1 MTKTIIIY
9 LIAINIVSISLM
21 YIDKKKA
28 KKHKWRI
35 SENTLISLS
44 VIGGSIGGLCGMYAF
59 HHKTKH
65 AKFSLGIPV
74 ILIIQI
80 LLAFWIIQQY

>member
-1 MTKTIIIY
+1 MIKTILIY

-21 YIDKKKA
+21 YIDKQKA

-35 SENTLISLS
+35 SENTLMFLS
-44 VIGGSIGGLCGMYAF
+44 IIGGSIGGLCGMYAF

-65 AKFSLGIPV
+65 PKFSLGIPV
-74 ILIIQI
+74 ILIIQF
-80 LLAFWIIQQY
+80 LLVFWSIQLY

>member
-1 MTKTIIIY
+1 MTKSIIIY
-9 LIAINIVSISLM
+9 LVIINIAAMALM
-21 YIDKKKA
+21 YTDKQKA

-35 SENTLISLS
+35 SENTLMG
-44 VIGGSIGGLCGMYAF
+44 VATIGGSIGALWGMYAF

-65 AKFSLGIPV
+65 PKFSVGIPV

-80 LLAFWIIQQY
+80 LLAFWVSQ